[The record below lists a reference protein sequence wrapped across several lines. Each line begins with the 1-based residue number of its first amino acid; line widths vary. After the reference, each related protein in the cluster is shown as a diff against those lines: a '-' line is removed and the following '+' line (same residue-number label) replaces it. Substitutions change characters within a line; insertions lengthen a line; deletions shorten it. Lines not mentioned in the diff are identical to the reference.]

1 MRPILPIAGITFTLL
16 LAGCDRGPDEAEK
29 EPSSYTRNGPEVRPA
44 PAQRGPA
51 QPAPAQASPAQ
62 PGTPSADAT
71 TPSPGTLAS
80 AEPARDT
87 LSDTVIT
94 GKIKAAILTD
104 PGMTGADV
112 SVNTA
117 RGVVALA
124 GSVKSQEQIAIAS
137 AHAQR
142 QDGVMRVDNHLS
154 MSAQ

>member
-16 LAGCDRGPDEAEK
+16 LAGCDRGPEEAEK

-44 PAQRGPA
+44 PAQ
-51 QPAPAQASPAQ
+51 PAPAPATPAQ
-62 PGTPSADAT
+62 PGTPSADTT

-80 AEPARDT
+80 SEPARDT

-154 MSAQ
+154 MSAR

>member
-1 MRPILPIAGITFTLL
+1 MRIALAPALLVLATL
-16 LAGCDRGPDEAEK
+16 AACDRGRDDSA
-29 EPSSYTRNGPEVRPA
+29 SDASTYTKNGPQQSAPRDAAPPTEAPRATLA
-44 PAQRGPA
+44 PA
-51 QPAPAQASPAQ
+51 SPQ
-62 PGTPSADAT
+62 
-71 TPSPGTLAS
+71 
-80 AEPARDT
+80 RDT

-112 SVNTA
+112 SVNTD

-142 QDGVMRVDNHLS
+142 QDGVLRVDNHLA
-154 MSAQ
+154 MNAQ